1 MVRETRHV
9 QELADDREV
18 PLRTAAYVVALERI
32 AAAME
37 ATGTAALFGDG
48 DR

>member
-1 MVRETRHV
+1 VI
-9 QELADDREV
+9 
-18 PLRTAAYVVALERI
+18 ALERI